1 MQLGSVDLNL
11 LVALDALLEERNV
24 SRAAERLL
32 VGQPA
37 MSSTLARLRALFND
51 PLLVREGRNLV
62 ATPFAESLVEPV
74 RDVLGRIESII
85 NVGAEFDP
93 LTDHRTFSI
102 IASDYVALVL
112 LRPLME
118 RLPDIAP
125 NVTIQV
131 RLMEPDF
138 LDQVSR
144 GQVDALIMPRE
155 LLPDTLPMPTEHLF
169 TDTFVI
175 AADAR
180 NPDLDGPPDVDRFS
194 HLSYLVCNAG
204 VMQSIVERR
213 LDTLGISRNV
223 EMVAQS
229 FVMAP
234 FLLPGTRLVTV
245 IQSKL
250 ADILL
255 SDQRFQI
262 LPVPVDVGVIT
273 EVLVSAPKRY
283 TDPGHEWLRTQLK
296 ELGRALG

>member
-74 RDVLGRIESII
+74 RDVLSRIEAII
-85 NVGAEFDP
+85 NVGTDFDP
-93 LTDHRTFSI
+93 LVDHRTFSI

-118 RLPDIAP
+118 RLPHIAP
-125 NVTIQV
+125 NVKIQV

-144 GQVDALIMPRE
+144 GHVDALIMPRE
-155 LLPDTLPMPTEHLF
+155 LLPDSIPMPIEPLF
-169 TDTFVI
+169 QDSFVI
-175 AADAR
+175 VADAN
-180 NPDLDGPPDVDRFS
+180 NPDLEGPPDAEHFS

-204 VMQSIVERR
+204 TMPSIVERR
-213 LDTLGISRNV
+213 LDVLGVARNV
-223 EMVAQS
+223 DMVAQS

-245 IQSKL
+245 VQAKL
-250 ADILL
+250 ATVLL
-255 SDQRFQI
+255 SDERFQTLP
-262 LPVPVDVGVIT
+262 LPVDIGLIN

-283 TDPGHEWLRTQLK
+283 TDAGHEWLRTQLK
-296 ELGRALG
+296 ELSRAL